1 MLLLLMVDTEPKLSH
16 SLRSA
21 SYFLLGGQEKVA
33 KEKATPLGA
42 CRACARQVREPGP
55 GFSTGLLS
63 GRKGIDIHVDA
74 RFAA

>member
-1 MLLLLMVDTEPKLSH
+1 
-16 SLRSA
+16 
-21 SYFLLGGQEKVA
+21 VA

-42 CRACARQVREPGP
+42 CRAYARQVRESGP